1 MPPTRFSIIVTFHN
15 QRGLIKDA
23 LNSALSQQVWHPLL
37 AQDCNRLAGKLQSS
51 LMKDQEL

>member
-51 LMKDQEL
+51 LMKGQEL